1 MRDRGEPLVKT
12 IRHAWRAY
20 LVRCADGS
28 VYAGV
33 TNDVARRLAAHN
45 AGRGAR
51 YTRSRRPVALAWRS
65 SRLEKSAAHRLEA
78 RLKRLERADK
88 LALAGPATAAR
99 RRLVRALLVGLRSPS
114 H

>member
-1 MRDRGEPLVKT
+1 MIGQGQSG
-12 IRHAWRAY
+12 WRAY

-28 VYAGV
+28 IYAGA
-33 TNDVARRLAAHN
+33 TNDVARRVAAHN

-65 SRLEKSAAHRLEA
+65 PRLGKSAAHRLEA

-88 LALAGPATAAR
+88 LALAGPVTASR
-99 RRLVRALLVGLRSPS
+99 RRLVRFLLAGLRPAS